1 MTQSRMPH
9 RVPELWPLCRCVAS
23 SAAGARVSLSLPS
36 LSESL
41 LVSGCEVGRPSV
53 FSSRNLSIYRSIC
66 HKYKFA
72 FNSGVSD
79 QGLPKGGH
87 YIRGNKLGRR
97 KYGGG
102 GGRRP
107 WGLWG
112 RTLGSRP
119 VCVDPLVLWGRC
131 VRVSK
136 FSFQKK

>member
-1 MTQSRMPH
+1 MPH
-9 RVPELWPLCRCVAS
+9 RVTCARTLAPLPVCSVPRPRLVRAFLS
-23 SAAGARVSLSLPS
+23 LSLVSLSLS
-36 LSESL
+36 WLAVAKL
-41 LVSGCEVGRPSV
+41 GGQVSFLPEIY
-53 FSSRNLSIYRSIC
+53 LSIDPVSIWYRSIC

-119 VCVDPLVLWGRC
+119 V
-131 VRVSK
+131 
-136 FSFQKK
+136 